1 MMTNYPGILFHQ
13 VPVHRS
19 QVRPDNI
26 IIPAATSDYAVTVQF
41 QRCLEN
47 QPENPWSV
55 DPSTE
60 GWIVP
65 SKPESPVDSTASRV
79 GTSRQQLRTPT
90 LATNKPRPH
99 AVRVVTR
106 SSSRRQL

>member
-65 SKPESPVDSTASRV
+65 SKPESPSIQRPPVWVPQDSSYE
-79 GTSRQQLRTPT
+79 LP
-90 LATNKPRPH
+90 P
-99 AVRVVTR
+99 
-106 SSSRRQL
+106 